1 MLNVAPI
8 FTIVVQISK
17 LRIQVNLDTLI
28 WLEVKLVCWNTW
40 FSIIYTYITLK
51 FIFLYIYIY
60 HIYDLRMFHVLIIHI
75 FFRRI
80 IELKFQIHFFLRFFV
95 FHLVNNIIRIS
106 KIYHGRFNVQILNR
120 WKLNLSRAI
129 NFKFETR

>member
-60 HIYDLRMFHVLIIHI
+60 HIYNLRTFHVLIIHI

>member
-40 FSIIYTYITLK
+40 FSITCVHNLKIYIFIYLYLPYLWFTYVSRTNYTYIFQK
-51 FIFLYIYIY
+51 NNW
-60 HIYDLRMFHVLIIHI
+60 
-75 FFRRI
+75 
-80 IELKFQIHFFLRFFV
+80 IEISNSFFFV

>member
-40 FSIIYTYITLK
+40 FSITYVHNLKIYIFIYLYLPFVIYILFIK
-51 FIFLYIYIY
+51 NYIFLRNNWIEISNIFFYIFLYS
-60 HIYDLRMFHVLIIHI
+60 
-75 FFRRI
+75 
-80 IELKFQIHFFLRFFV
+80 
-95 FHLVNNIIRIS
+95 IS
-106 KIYHGRFNVQILNR
+106 
-120 WKLNLSRAI
+120 
-129 NFKFETR
+129 

>member
-40 FSIIYTYITLK
+40 FSITYVHNLKIYIFIYLYLPFVIYILFIK
-51 FIFLYIYIY
+51 NYIFLRNNWIEI
-60 HIYDLRMFHVLIIHI
+60 LNI
-75 FFRRI
+75 FFT
-80 IELKFQIHFFLRFFV
+80 FFCIRFRKYYYT
-95 FHLVNNIIRIS
+95 LISLIS
-106 KIYHGRFNVQILNR
+106 KIINDTNPESI
-120 WKLNLSRAI
+120 KLNLSYAI
-129 NFKFETR
+129 NFKFETH